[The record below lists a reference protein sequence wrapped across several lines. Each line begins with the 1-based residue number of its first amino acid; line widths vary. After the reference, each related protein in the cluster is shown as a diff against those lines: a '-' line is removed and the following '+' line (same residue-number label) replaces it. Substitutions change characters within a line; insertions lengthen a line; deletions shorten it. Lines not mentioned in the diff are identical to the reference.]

1 MGEDKV
7 KDNEDTESM
16 SLQVYSPNP
25 RTFEKQEA
33 MTPFPR

>member
-1 MGEDKV
+1 MGEGKV
-7 KDNEDTESM
+7 KDDKGTESM
-16 SLQVYSPNP
+16 SLQISSPNP